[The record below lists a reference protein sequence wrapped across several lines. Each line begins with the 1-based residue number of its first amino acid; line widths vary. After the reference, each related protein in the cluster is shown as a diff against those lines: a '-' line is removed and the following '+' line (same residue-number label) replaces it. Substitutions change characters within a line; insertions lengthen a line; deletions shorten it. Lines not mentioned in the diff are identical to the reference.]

1 MRRLHP
7 LVGVVRSLQ
16 YGVYGFTVPFFAI
29 TMAANVFDGL
39 IGILFPTVILG
50 GLAGVTYGAMS
61 YVRYTYGITE
71 ETLDVAS
78 GVVGRRKREIPHR
91 RIQNVDVTRSL
102 WQKLLGVA
110 TVRIETAGGGSTEA
124 LLAFVADPEAKRLQ
138 RSLRERRVAARSDDG
153 DDVAH
158 LDGDVDR
165 TEDGDA
171 VGEDARVGA
180 VGEEKEQRPA
190 GLFVLSDT
198 ELAVHAATT
207 FRPGVLALLV
217 VGTPLLGDLVAE
229 LLVALA
235 APLGG
240 PESLAV
246 PGMSPDEAIAVA
258 IVGVPL
264 GAASAWAI
272 GMAIGVNQYYGFRL
286 GRRGEEL
293 VYERGLLSEFSGTIP
308 LGKVQTL
315 TVTENVL
322 QRALGYA
329 GLSIDTAGYAGGN
342 GGQSGDRS
350 AIPLAKR
357 ERVTALVD
365 LLEGA
370 DLDRGFT
377 RPPRRARERYAV
389 RYALFLGAILA
400 LSFAASR
407 AFPGFSLWWA
417 PGVLTPAIPV
427 AAHLKWKHRGYAVGD
442 AHLLVRSG
450 VLTRRTQVVPY
461 HRLQTM
467 TRSRTVFQRRRNLAH
482 LIADTASGG
491 VLNRV
496 HPVVYD
502 QPEERM
508 GTLQNQLRERLQTSF
523 QE

>member
-7 LVGVVRSLQ
+7 LVGVVRALR
-16 YGVYGFTVPFFAI
+16 YGVYGISVPFFAVTI
-29 TMAANVFDGL
+29 AQNVFEGVLGL
-39 IGILFPTVILG
+39 LIPAAVVG
-50 GLAGVTYGAMS
+50 GVVGVAYGVTS
-61 YVRYTYGITE
+61 YVRYTYEITD
-71 ETLDVAS
+71 ETFDVAS
-78 GVVGRRKREIPHR
+78 GVVGRRTREIPHR
-91 RIQNVDVTRSL
+91 RIQNVDVTRNL

-124 LLAFVADPEAKRLQ
+124 VLDFVAEPEAVRLQ
-138 RSLRERRVAARSDDG
+138 RLLRERRVAGRRDDADVSDRDRDG
-153 DDVAH
+153 TGTGDEDRA
-158 LDGDVDR
+158 DGATKPETVGDR
-165 TEDGDA
+165 TDE
-171 VGEDARVGA
+171 RST
-180 VGEEKEQRPA
+180 
-190 GLFVLSDT
+190 GLFVLSDV

-207 FRPGVLALLV
+207 FRPGVLVLLV
-217 VGTPLLGDLVAE
+217 IGTPFVGDLVAE
-229 LLVALA
+229 LVVALA

-240 PESLAV
+240 PESLTL

-258 IVGVPL
+258 TVAGPL

-272 GMAIGVNQYYGFRL
+272 GMTIGVNQYYGFRL
-286 GRRGEEL
+286 VRRGEEL
-293 VYERGLLSEFSGTIP
+293 TYERGLLSEFSGTIP

-342 GGQSGDRS
+342 GGQSGDRA

-365 LLEGA
+365 RLEGA
-370 DLDRGFT
+370 DLNGAFT
-377 RPPRRARERYAV
+377 RPPKRARERYAV
-389 RYALFLGAILA
+389 RYALALGAILA
-400 LSFAASR
+400 LSFGASR
-407 AFPGFSLWWA
+407 ALSGFSLWWV
-417 PGVLTPAIPV
+417 PGILTPTIPV

-450 VLTRRTQVVPY
+450 FLTRRTQVVPY
-461 HRLQTM
+461 RRIQTV
-467 TRSRTVFQRRRNLAH
+467 TRSRTVFQRRRELAH

-496 HPVVYD
+496 HPVAYD

-508 GTLQNQLRERLQTSF
+508 RILQNRLRERLQTSLR
-523 QE
+523 E